1 MNESDNLEVVKQMRS
16 IAYINL
22 LDALKGLKEATRLVD
37 ERIQRDGPHANF
49 SIDSDLLNWSQLVWK
64 ASNKLYTL
72 DSVIEELRSVSAKG
86 EEASPVESATAGD
99 Q

>member
-72 DSVIEELRSVSAKG
+72 DNVIEELRSASVKG
-86 EEASPVESATAGD
+86 EEASPVESATSGD

>member
-64 ASNKLYTL
+64 ASNRLYTL
-72 DSVIEELRSVSAKG
+72 DNVIEELRSVGVKA
-86 EEASPVESATAGD
+86 EEASPAEAETI
-99 Q
+99 